1 MRIKKFRCIQCGGP
15 KVNPYTMPYIMCDFC
30 GSFTDI
36 DFAVGMEKW
45 NESAPATINYQFQKM
60 ALMSR
65 AQMTL
70 AAGDQRGY
78 FAIQREYW
86 DFYYRSFPAYL
97 PPSIDTDLKYAIY
110 LEICAVSS
118 TETAFDS
125 KWQQYGARQ
134 QQLQS
139 ELRYLNDNGQMKAE
153 TETFFRLA
161 EYFVSITREGMQSFY
176 RDPKYARMHELL
188 PELVHFKMK
197 TSMFAQAWLPYLRTD
212 DADRLLKMLGF
223 SNEYVELEQ
232 PAGKIIACSHCK
244 HQLFAPDGSYR
255 VFCENCRKTRSLRS
269 QFFCMSCGSPNEVP
283 ENPAKPIDCGNC
295 GIANRLIQPQFGW

>member
-176 RDPKYARMHELL
+176 CDPKYARMHELL
-188 PELVHFKMK
+188 PELVRFKMK
-197 TSMFAQAWLPYLRTD
+197 SSMSLRRGFPICGPTMPTDYLRCSDSLMSMSSWNSPPGKSSHVRT
-212 DADRLLKMLGF
+212 ANINSSPRMVHIGCF
-223 SNEYVELEQ
+223 ARIAARPRRCGRSSSACR
-232 PAGKIIACSHCK
+232 AGRRTR
-244 HQLFAPDGSYR
+244 YR
-255 VFCENCRKTRSLRS
+255 RTPQNRSTAATAASRT
-269 QFFCMSCGSPNEVP
+269 G
-283 ENPAKPIDCGNC
+283 
-295 GIANRLIQPQFGW
+295 